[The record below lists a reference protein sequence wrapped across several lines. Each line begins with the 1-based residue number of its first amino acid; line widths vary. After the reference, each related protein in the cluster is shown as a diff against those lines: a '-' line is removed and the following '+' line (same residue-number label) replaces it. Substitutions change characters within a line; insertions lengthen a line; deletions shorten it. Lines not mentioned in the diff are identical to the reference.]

1 MYGMGTVFI
10 NHNVSLL
17 SLRHDNVTEK
27 INYEFKLNENIENF
41 SAKSVNNKGIK
52 GLEYSDELDDF
63 IMSIMPFEPNI
74 SKKLI
79 KLTWDYIEG
88 REVTFPIQ
96 LVP

>member
-1 MYGMGTVFI
+1 MGTVCI

-27 INYEFKLNENIENF
+27 IRYKFKLNENIEVF
-41 SAKSVNNKGIK
+41 SAKAVNNKGIK

-63 IMSIMPFEPNI
+63 IMSIMPFESSI
-74 SKKLI
+74 SKKLV
-79 KLTWDYIEG
+79 KLTWDYIED
-88 REVTFPIQ
+88 REVIFSIQ